1 MFIMGMERKI
11 YSVRHMIHDSYTS
24 LFMLE
29 ERTLMD
35 TTTKMLRM
43 RFFVRRWVPTEEVY
57 MQVAKD
63 KMQYT
68 LVDVVIPVHMQGC
81 STYR

>member
-1 MFIMGMERKI
+1 MEHKI

-29 ERTLMD
+29 ERTLMA
-35 TTTKMLRM
+35 TTMKTLRM
-43 RFFVRRWVPTEEVY
+43 RFFVRRWVPTEEVC

-63 KMQYT
+63 RMQYT
-68 LVDVVIPVHMQGC
+68 LVDVVIPVHMQVC